1 MFTLNCQHIFKITII
16 IFKLLKTKDDRKT
29 REEAEK
35 KQAQDKIQRDLEEL
49 RKIVKEREEL
59 ERKLNADKKKNL
71 IQF

>member
-1 MFTLNCQHIFKITII
+1 M
-16 IFKLLKTKDDRKT
+16 KLLKTKDDRKT

>member
-16 IFKLLKTKDDRKT
+16 ILKLLKTKDDRKT